1 MSRYEAIA
9 CDADQIEAARA
20 IDRLEDVSRA
30 VDRAATAAREAAG
43 GEEDGAIAE
52 ALETLADI
60 LGDALSDAAL
70 VRHIRRIDAALAAY
84 ASNGFR
90 P

>member
-1 MSRYEAIA
+1 MTRYESIA

-20 IDRLEDVSRA
+20 IDRLEEVSRA
-30 VDRAATAAREAAG
+30 VDRAAQAAREAAQ
-43 GEEDGAIAE
+43 GEDDGAIGE
-52 ALETLADI
+52 ALSTLAEI

-70 VRHIRRIDAALAAY
+70 VSHIRRIDAALAAY
-84 ASNGFR
+84 ANNGFR